1 MEEKNVNKLNEFD
14 GCCCGPEKP
23 EPPKP
28 RPNHCQEGCCEPKE
42 IDPHY
47 MDIKHARCVPI
58 LTERIYDC
66 INIESGGMKYVNL
79 EFEITS
85 DARQYKAGDEICIK
99 KVAVKYDFIGLI
111 NDANSATTVGP
122 LPVIVDNV
130 NGSMNGAV
138 PFIPAPCS
146 PTFTCG
152 KMGPSYTLYNTYVQ
166 SVETIQTDLEEWCCN
181 KGRKSKLAV
190 VDAEFYV
197 CNLRIYVYGKIGC
210 EDFEAE
216 LKHPYSGPLSGLGL
230 GTNAGLKSLDF
241 LGTMCYP
248 AGLACLNMELKFRS
262 KLGFDCIR
270 ANEKYSP
277 FMWGP
282 GKSEE
287 PTDKS
292 SWPKPCFEASALASL
307 CVKLQVYSTIKEE
320 LVVYTTPH
328 GLICGDSQHHDYC
341 NHDDHDDHCKH

>member
-42 IDPHY
+42 MDPHY

-85 DARQYKAGDEICIK
+85 DTRNCKKGDEICIK
-99 KVAVKYDFIGLI
+99 RIAVTYDFIGLI
-111 NDANSATTVGP
+111 NKDDAGKR
-122 LPVIVDNV
+122 LPVIVDNLKNPV
-130 NGSMNGAV
+130 EFV
-138 PFIPAPCS
+138 PAPCS

-152 KMGPSYTLYNTYVQ
+152 KMGSATTLYNTYVQ

-197 CNLRIYVYGKIGC
+197 CNLRIYVFGKIGC

-216 LKHPYSGPLSGLGL
+216 LKEPYSGPLSGLGL

-248 AGLACLNMELKFRS
+248 AGLSCLNMELKFRS

-270 ANEKYSP
+270 ANGCY
-277 FMWGP
+277 GATTI
-282 GKSEE
+282 GGRGEE
-287 PTDKS
+287 GMEAFGG
-292 SWPKPCFEASALASL
+292 PKPCFEASALASL

-328 GLICGDSQHHDYC
+328 GLICGDSEHHDYC